1 MATVTLTGRVK
12 STHRGGFKL
21 VETITPFKGDPF
33 DRYWTVW
40 TNDIAHEG
48 EQVKVSGDVS
58 AKISRQ
64 QDGTVYLNQKGEPRV
79 DLAVNNST
87 VTSDSP
93 F

>member
-1 MATVTLTGRVK
+1 MATVTLTGRVA

-21 VETITPFKGDPF
+21 AERITPAKGDPF

-40 TNDIAHEG
+40 TNDLVNEG
-48 EQVKVSGDVS
+48 EPVNVTGEVS
-58 AKISRQ
+58 ARISRQ

-79 DLAVNNST
+79 DLAINNPT
-87 VTSDSP
+87 ITSDSP